1 MLLLRQ
7 SDRGQ
12 DDAAKR
18 EASGGKRDE
27 RAYRGAKATHLFAFS
42 IVALALS

>member
-1 MLLLRQ
+1 MLLLRH

-18 EASGGKRDE
+18 EASGGK